1 MLLKRYGWGVP
12 DDIASDVVHERR
24 HDGRAGRVRAVHRRR
39 LPDADVPTAR
49 ARGLSTRSPARWGRR
64 GLACPLSYFVEPSA
78 ARRGWRRRFAYASHG
93 LRFELRGPNETTPE
107 FVRRVNRDAT
117 VEEDGGRPPSS
128 GSDNWTVGP
137 NQRNQGSLHQDTWS
151 GHGAQLAG
159 SGGVLAVHA
168 VGGWW
173 KNNGRKDRIELPVRY
188 ALIVSLRTQAPEVDI
203 YTPLATALSVP
214 AEAVAIEV

>member
-1 MLLKRYGWGVP
+1 VEL
-12 DDIASDVVHERR
+12 
-24 HDGRAGRVRAVHRRR
+24 RV
-39 LPDADVPTAR
+39 T
-49 ARGLSTRSPARWGRR
+49 
-64 GLACPLSYFVEPSA
+64 LSYFVEPSA

-137 NQRNQGSLHQDTWS
+137 NQRNQGSLHQDIWS

-214 AEAVAIEV
+214 VEAVAIEV